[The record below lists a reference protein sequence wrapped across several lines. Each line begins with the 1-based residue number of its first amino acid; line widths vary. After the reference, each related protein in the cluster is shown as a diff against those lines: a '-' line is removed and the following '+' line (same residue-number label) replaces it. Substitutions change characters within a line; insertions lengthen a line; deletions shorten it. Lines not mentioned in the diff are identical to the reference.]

1 MLRISNFKLPFGEDE
16 KGLPERLAAEL
27 GCPVTNVRI
36 LKKAVDARSR
46 SRIWAV
52 YTLEFSVTDEASLL
66 KQRLSFIEKSEPEPR
81 IGLPSSA
88 AFPTRPLVVGSGPAG
103 MFAALTLA
111 RAGAR
116 PIVLERGKAVPER
129 QRDVES
135 FWRGGRLQKDSNV
148 QFGEGGAG
156 TFSDGKLMTGIKK
169 DMYTAEVF
177 RELTAAGAPEE
188 ILYLAKPHLGTDRL
202 AQIVQNIRAEIVS
215 LGGEFSKP
223 VGRFAG

>member
-1 MLRISNFKLPFGEDE
+1 M
-16 KGLPERLAAEL
+16 
-27 GCPVTNVRI
+27 
-36 LKKAVDARSR
+36 
-46 SRIWAV
+46 
-52 YTLEFSVTDEASLL
+52 
-66 KQRLSFIEKSEPEPR
+66 
-81 IGLPSSA
+81 
-88 AFPTRPLVVGSGPAG
+88 
-103 MFAALTLA
+103 
-111 RAGAR
+111 
-116 PIVLERGKAVPER
+116 LERGKAVPER

-135 FWRGGRLQKDSNV
+135 FWRGGRLQTDSNV

-215 LGGEFSKP
+215 LGGEYRFQNRLEDLLADDDGLKAVKIRDAGGSVYEEPVSALVLAIGHSARDTFEMLQALCPRPGKCQLCA
-223 VGRFAG
+223 VGRRRAGKFRQRSSVKRNVLAAAAGGKCFPGRRQHLCGTGAKGGGSA